1 MAKVKNYHRPE
12 SVEEVLALLQRPST
26 TLLAGG
32 TQLIANLTEP
42 VDVIDLQAVGLNQ
55 IEVEADT
62 ITIGAMVRLQ
72 AMVEQ
77 AEMPELVRQMT
88 LREGPNTF
96 RHMGTLGGVVATAD
110 PESELYAAL
119 LVHEAVVTVQSSAG
133 EKRFHL
139 SERWNLANGELITA
153 VTLQRH
159 GQTAS
164 DRVARTPADR
174 PIVAVVGRRV
184 GEAVLLAACGV
195 AQRPILINADEID
208 QLNPPADFRG
218 SSGYR
223 REMTAVLADRVLGKF
238 NGTQRRKGA
247 KKES

>member
-1 MAKVKNYHRPE
+1 MAKVKSYHRPE
-12 SVEEVLALLQRPST
+12 SVEEVLRLWQRPST

-32 TQLIANLTEP
+32 TQLIANLAEP
-42 VDVIDLQAVGLNQ
+42 VEVIDLQAIGLNQ
-55 IEVEADT
+55 IEVNDDT

-72 AMVEQ
+72 EMVEH
-77 AEMPELVRQMT
+77 ADVPDLVQQMT
-88 LREGPNTF
+88 LREGANTF

-119 LVHEAVVTVQSSAG
+119 LVHEAVVTVRTSAG
-133 EKRFHL
+133 EVRVPL
-139 SERWNLANGELITA
+139 AELELGERDLITA
-153 VTLQRH
+153 VTIQRH

-184 GEAVLLAACGV
+184 GDGVLLAVCGV
-195 AQRPILINADEID
+195 AKRPIFINADEID
-208 QLNPPADFRG
+208 ALVPPADFRG

-223 REMTAVLADRVLGKF
+223 REMTAVLVRRVLAEL
-238 NGTQRRKGA
+238 GA
-247 KKES
+247 

>member
-1 MAKVKNYHRPE
+1 MAKVKSYYRPE
-12 SVEEVLALLQRPST
+12 SVAEVLQLLQRPST

-32 TQLIANLTEP
+32 TQLIARLDEP
-42 VDVIDLQAVGLNQ
+42 VEVIDLQAVGLNE

-62 ITIGAMVRLQ
+62 ITLGAMVRLQ
-72 AMVEQ
+72 AVVDH
-77 AEMPELVRQMT
+77 AAMPELVQQMT

-119 LVHEAVVTVQSSAG
+119 LVHEAVVTAQTSAG
-133 EKRFHL
+133 ETRVPLAEFEV
-139 SERWNLANGELITA
+139 SEKELITA
-153 VTLQRH
+153 VTIQRH

-174 PIVAVVGRRV
+174 PIVAVMGRRV
-184 GEAVLLAACGV
+184 ADGVLLAACGV
-195 AQRPILINADEID
+195 AKRPILFNANGID
-208 QLNPPADFRG
+208 QLKPPADFRG

-223 REMTAVLADRVLGKF
+223 REMTAVLSQRVL
-238 NGTQRRKGA
+238 A
-247 KKES
+247 ELDEV

>member
-1 MAKVKNYHRPE
+1 MAKVENYHRPE
-12 SVEEVLALLQRPST
+12 IVEEALRLLERPST
-26 TLLAGG
+26 IPLAGG
-32 TQLIANLTEP
+32 TQLIANLAEP

-55 IEVEADT
+55 IEVAADT

-72 AMVEQ
+72 TIAEH

-88 LREGPNTF
+88 LREGANTF
-96 RHMGTLGGVVATAD
+96 RHMGTLGGVGATAD

-119 LVHEAVVTVQSSAG
+119 LVHEAVVTVESSAG
-133 EKRFHL
+133 ETHVPL
-139 SERWNLANGELITA
+139 AELELERGVLITA
-153 VTLQRH
+153 VTIQRH

-164 DRVARTPADR
+164 DRVARTPADK

-195 AQRPILINADEID
+195 GKRPILINADKVD
-208 QLNPPADFRG
+208 QLIPPGDFRG

-223 REMTAVLADRVLGKF
+223 REMTAVLIQRVLMRLG
-238 NGTQRRKGA
+238 
-247 KKES
+247 S

>member
-1 MAKVKNYHRPE
+1 MTKIKSYSRPDTIN
-12 SVEEVLALLQRPST
+12 EVLDLLQRPSN

-55 IEVEADT
+55 IEVNTDT
-62 ITIGAMVRLQ
+62 ITIGAMARLQ
-72 AMVEQ
+72 AVVEHDGV
-77 AEMPELVRQMT
+77 PELVRQMA

-96 RHMGTLGGVVATAD
+96 RHMGTMGGVVATAD

-119 LVHEAVVTVQSSAG
+119 LVHEAVVTVRSGAG
-133 EKRFHL
+133 EVRVP
-139 SERWNLANGELITA
+139 LAALELGEKVLITA

-159 GQTAS
+159 GQNAS
-164 DRVARTPADR
+164 DRVARTPADK

-184 GEAVLLAACGV
+184 NEAVLLAACGV
-195 AQRPILINADEID
+195 AERPILINANEIE

-223 REMTAVLADRVLGKF
+223 REMTAVLSQRVLAEL
-238 NGTQRRKGA
+238 RGA
-247 KKES
+247 

>member
-1 MAKVKNYHRPE
+1 MAKVKTYHRPE
-12 SVEEVLALLQRPST
+12 SVDEVLGLLQRPST

-42 VDVIDLQAVGLNQ
+42 VDVIDLQTVGLNQ
-55 IEVEADT
+55 IECGADT
-62 ITIGAMVRLQ
+62 ITIGAMVCLQ
-72 AMVEQ
+72 AMVDHED
-77 AEMPELVRQMT
+77 MPELVRQMA

-96 RHMGTLGGVVATAD
+96 RNMGTVGGVVATAD

-119 LVHEAVVTVQSSAG
+119 LVHEAVVTVQSGAG
-133 EKRFHL
+133 EARAP
-139 SERWNLANGELITA
+139 LAAFAVGQKQLITA
-153 VTLQRH
+153 VTIQRH
-159 GQTAS
+159 GQAAS

-195 AQRPILINADEID
+195 AKRPILINADEID
-208 QLNPPADFRG
+208 QMNPPADFRG

-223 REMTAVLADRVLGKF
+223 REMTAVLSQRVL
-238 NGTQRRKGA
+238 A
-247 KKES
+247 ELL